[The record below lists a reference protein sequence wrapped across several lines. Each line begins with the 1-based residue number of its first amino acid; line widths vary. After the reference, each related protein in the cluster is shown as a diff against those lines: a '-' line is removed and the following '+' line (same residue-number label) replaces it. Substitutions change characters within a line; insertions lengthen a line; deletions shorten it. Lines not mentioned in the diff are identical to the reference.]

1 MLPGVSFQPTQ
12 RTGVH
17 GHDRARPILAGPVLE
32 LLDLHRRF
40 RDVVALDGVSFAVPE
55 GRIVGFV
62 GRNGAGKTTAM
73 RIALGVL
80 QADSGQVRWHGA
92 PVDAANRRRFG
103 YMPEERGLYP
113 KMRVL
118 EQLVYLARL
127 RGAQKADARANAER
141 LLETLEVV
149 GDPSAR
155 VESLSLGN
163 QQRVQLAAALVH
175 EPELLV
181 LDEPFS
187 GLDPVGVDVLSGVLR
202 REARERG
209 TAVVFSSHQL
219 DLVERLCD
227 EVVLIDQGRI
237 AAHGT
242 IDELRALRSRNL
254 WRVGV
259 RGVDGEW
266 WEVIPG
272 AMRHSQDD
280 GAVVLELAP
289 TTDPQRVLD
298 VARAAGDVV
307 AFGPVRPSLGELFR
321 EVVS

>member
-1 MLPGVSFQPTQ
+1 M
-12 RTGVH
+12 
-17 GHDRARPILAGPVLE
+17 LE

-40 RDVVALDGVSFAVPE
+40 SDVVALDGVSFAVPE

-80 QADSGQVRWHGA
+80 DADEGEVRWRGA
-92 PVDAANRRRFG
+92 PVDTASRRRFG

-127 RGAQKADARANAER
+127 RGMAKGDARASAGR

-149 GDPSAR
+149 GDPGAR

-175 EPELLV
+175 RPDVLV

-202 REARERG
+202 RAARSEG
-209 TAVVFSSHQL
+209 AAVVFSSHQL

-227 EVVLIDQGRI
+227 EVVLIDHGRI
-237 AAHGT
+237 AANGT
-242 IDELRALRSRNL
+242 IEELRASRERNL
-254 WRVGV
+254 WEIRL
-259 RGVDGEW
+259 RGVTTAW
-266 WEVIPG
+266 WEAIPG
-272 AMRHSQDD
+272 VTPAQRDD
-280 GAVVLELAP
+280 GVVVLELAP
-289 TTDPQRVLD
+289 STDPQRVLD
-298 VARAAGDVV
+298 VARSAGDVL
-307 AFGPVRPSLGELFR
+307 AFGPVEPSLQDLFR